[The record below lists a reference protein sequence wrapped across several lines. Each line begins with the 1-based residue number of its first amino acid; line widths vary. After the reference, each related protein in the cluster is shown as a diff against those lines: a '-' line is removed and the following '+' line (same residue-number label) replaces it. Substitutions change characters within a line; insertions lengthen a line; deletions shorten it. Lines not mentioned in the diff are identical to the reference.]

1 MARRIPAAPRY
12 SNLSTI
18 DNVQI
23 KGLREYQD
31 KLVRLGEGMITK
43 GCVAA
48 LGPGADLMRNAARM
62 RAPVLQQPD
71 PRRKAGTLR
80 NAIRAM
86 RVEAQKYAV
95 TFVVGIK
102 LLTSRAVGAF
112 KRKTGRDAKNNPDDP
127 FYGTILEFGKTAR
140 TRHPFL
146 KPAFQ
151 ASAEPAVKLAGQKL
165 GEFTEAEIRRLGA
178 QKP

>member
-1 MARRIPAAPRY
+1 MARRIAAAPRA
-12 SNLSTI
+12 SNLRTT
-18 DNVQI
+18 DHVQI

-31 KLVRLGEGMITK
+31 KLVMLGEGMITK

-48 LGPGADLMRNAARM
+48 LGPGADLMRNAARA
-62 RAPVLQQPD
+62 RAPVLQIPD
-71 PRRKAGTLR
+71 PRRKPGTLR

-86 RVEAQKYAV
+86 RVEPKKYAV

-102 LLTSRAVGAF
+102 LLASRAIGAF
-112 KRKTGRDAKNNPDDP
+112 KRKTGRNAKNNPDDP
-127 FYGTILEFGKTAR
+127 FYGPVLELGKTDR

-146 KPAFQ
+146 KPGFQ
-151 ASAEPAVKLAGQKL
+151 ASAEPAVRLAGQKL
-165 GEFTEAEIRRLGA
+165 GEFTDAEIRRLGA

>member
-1 MARRIPAAPRY
+1 MARKMPSPPRF
-12 SNLSTI
+12 SNLSATG
-18 DNVQI
+18 NVQI

-31 KLVRLGEGMITK
+31 KLLQLGQGMITK

-48 LGPGADLMRNAARM
+48 LGPGADLMRNAARS
-62 RAPVLQQPD
+62 RAPTLQLPD
-71 PRRKAGTLR
+71 PRRKPGTVR
-80 NAIRAM
+80 NAIQAM

-102 LLTSRAVGAF
+102 LLSSRAVGRF
-112 KRKTGRDAKNNPDDP
+112 KRKTGRDGRDNPDDP

-151 ASAEPAVKLAGQKL
+151 AAAEPAVKLAGEQL
-165 GEFTEAEIRRLGA
+165 REFTDAEIRRLGS
-178 QKP
+178 QK